1 MNRSV
6 GIGSNLA
13 DKASLTRRAS
23 ASMLAPRSPRTI
35 SSTSALRFIGKDT
48 PLAALR
54 FGFLPVVGGT
64 RARSTPNFS
73 AIRTEARRDGAPPE
87 PTFVIR
93 ANAQRGDPM
102 SAPTIKF
109 DDGAV
114 YERMMGK
121 WSGLAG
127 RAFIDWLS
135 PPPNLRWV
143 DIGCG
148 NGAFTQLL
156 VEHCAPMT
164 VEGVDPSEGQ
174 LAFARER
181 LATPVAKFRQGDAMA
196 LPFADGTFDA
206 AVMALVVF
214 FIPDPARGVA
224 EMARVVRPGGLAAA
238 YVWDVVSGGG
248 PSEAIIIEM
257 KGMGFAPPRAPK
269 AEASTPEGLHALWTR
284 AGFADIEARVLRTR
298 RTFDDFED
306 YWSTTIAAPNLAP
319 MLTTMATADVTQLK
333 SRVREQVP
341 IEASGRVSIEA
352 HANAIVGRRPG

>member
-1 MNRSV
+1 
-6 GIGSNLA
+6 
-13 DKASLTRRAS
+13 
-23 ASMLAPRSPRTI
+23 
-35 SSTSALRFIGKDT
+35 
-48 PLAALR
+48 
-54 FGFLPVVGGT
+54 
-64 RARSTPNFS
+64 
-73 AIRTEARRDGAPPE
+73 
-87 PTFVIR
+87 
-93 ANAQRGDPM
+93 M

-121 WSGLAG
+121 WSGLVG
-127 RAFIDWLS
+127 RTFIDWLS

-196 LPFADGTFDA
+196 LPLADGTFDA

-214 FIPDPARGVA
+214 FIPDPARGAA
-224 EMARVVRPGGLAAA
+224 EMARVVRSGGLAAA
-238 YVWDVVSGGG
+238 YVWDVVNGGG
-248 PSEAIIIEM
+248 PSEAIIIQMEE
-257 KGMGFAPPRAPK
+257 MGFPPPRAPK
-269 AEASTPEGLHALWTR
+269 AEASTPEGLHALWTL
-284 AGFADIEARVLRTR
+284 AGFVDLEARVLRTR

-306 YWSTTIAAPNLAP
+306 YWSTTIAAPNLASL
-319 MLTTMATADVTQLK
+319 LTTMATADVTKLK
-333 SRVREQVP
+333 SRVREQVL

-352 HANAIVGRRPG
+352 RANAIVGRRPG

>member
-1 MNRSV
+1 
-6 GIGSNLA
+6 
-13 DKASLTRRAS
+13 
-23 ASMLAPRSPRTI
+23 
-35 SSTSALRFIGKDT
+35 
-48 PLAALR
+48 
-54 FGFLPVVGGT
+54 
-64 RARSTPNFS
+64 
-73 AIRTEARRDGAPPE
+73 
-87 PTFVIR
+87 
-93 ANAQRGDPM
+93 M
-102 SAPTIKF
+102 SAPTITF

-156 VEHCAPMT
+156 VEHCTPMT

-238 YVWDVVSGGG
+238 AILDVVSGGG
-248 PSEAIIIEM
+248 PSEDIIIQRRH
-257 KGMGFAPPRAPK
+257 GVHPPRP
-269 AEASTPEGLHALWTR
+269 
-284 AGFADIEARVLRTR
+284 RTR
-298 RTFDDFED
+298 KPQRPKG
-306 YWSTTIAAPNLAP
+306 Y
-319 MLTTMATADVTQLK
+319 M
-333 SRVREQVP
+333 RCGH
-341 IEASGRVSIEA
+341 GRVSPILKRAFFARDERSM
-352 HANAIVGRRPG
+352 ISRTIGPQRSRRRISLRCSQRWRQPT

>member
-1 MNRSV
+1 
-6 GIGSNLA
+6 
-13 DKASLTRRAS
+13 
-23 ASMLAPRSPRTI
+23 
-35 SSTSALRFIGKDT
+35 
-48 PLAALR
+48 
-54 FGFLPVVGGT
+54 
-64 RARSTPNFS
+64 
-73 AIRTEARRDGAPPE
+73 
-87 PTFVIR
+87 
-93 ANAQRGDPM
+93 M

-148 NGAFTQLL
+148 NGVFTQLL

-224 EMARVVRPGGLAAA
+224 DMARVVRPSGLAAA

-248 PSEAIIIEM
+248 PSEVVIIEM
-257 KGMGFAPPRAPK
+257 KGMGFTPPRGK

-306 YWSTTIAAPNLAP
+306 YWSTTIAAPNLAS
-319 MLTTMATADVTQLK
+319 MLTTMAIADVTQLK

-352 HANAIVGRRPG
+352 RANAIRAHRPGSAVDRSPAPPPRGCQPHDDSGTSPMMSVVGRLRSLTSLQRSSLLPPKAARRGRRQQSRASVASPVGLSAPAAPQPA

>member
-1 MNRSV
+1 M
-6 GIGSNLA
+6 A
-13 DKASLTRRAS
+13 
-23 ASMLAPRSPRTI
+23 
-35 SSTSALRFIGKDT
+35 
-48 PLAALR
+48 
-54 FGFLPVVGGT
+54 
-64 RARSTPNFS
+64 
-73 AIRTEARRDGAPPE
+73 
-87 PTFVIR
+87 
-93 ANAQRGDPM
+93 
-102 SAPTIKF
+102 APTIRF

-156 VEHCAPMT
+156 VKHCVPMT
-164 VEGVDPSEGQ
+164 VYGVDPSEGQ

-196 LPFADGTFDA
+196 
-206 AVMALVVF
+206 
-214 FIPDPARGVA
+214 
-224 EMARVVRPGGLAAA
+224 RVVRPGGLAAA
-238 YVWDVVSGGG
+238 YVWDIVSGGG
-248 PSEAIIIEM
+248 PSDAIIIQM
-257 KGMGFAPPRAPK
+257 KGMGFTPPRAPK

-284 AGFADIEARVLRTR
+284 VGFADIEARVLRTR

-319 MLTTMATADVTQLK
+319 MLAAMATADVTQLK
-333 SRVREQVP
+333 SRVREQMP

-352 HANAIVGRRPG
+352 HANAIVGRRPE

>member
-1 MNRSV
+1 
-6 GIGSNLA
+6 
-13 DKASLTRRAS
+13 
-23 ASMLAPRSPRTI
+23 
-35 SSTSALRFIGKDT
+35 
-48 PLAALR
+48 
-54 FGFLPVVGGT
+54 
-64 RARSTPNFS
+64 
-73 AIRTEARRDGAPPE
+73 
-87 PTFVIR
+87 
-93 ANAQRGDPM
+93 M
-102 SAPTIKF
+102 SAPAIKF

-121 WSGLAG
+121 WSGLTG

-181 LATPVAKFRQGDAMA
+181 LATPLAKFRQGDAMA
-196 LPFADGTFDA
+196 LPFPDGSFDA

-214 FIPDPARGVA
+214 FIPDPAGGVA

-238 YVWDVVSGGG
+238 YVWDVVNGGG
-248 PSEAIIIEM
+248 PSEDIIIQL
-257 KGMGFAPPRAPK
+257 KDMGFTPPRAPK

-284 AGFADIEARVLRTR
+284 AGFRPYRSARSSHATNVRRLRGLLGHYDRGAQSRSDAHNDGVSR
-298 RTFDDFED
+298 RDG
-306 YWSTTIAAPNLAP
+306 
-319 MLTTMATADVTQLK
+319 TQ
-333 SRVREQVP
+333 V
-341 IEASGRVSIEA
+341 SGS
-352 HANAIVGRRPG
+352 

>member
-1 MNRSV
+1 
-6 GIGSNLA
+6 
-13 DKASLTRRAS
+13 
-23 ASMLAPRSPRTI
+23 
-35 SSTSALRFIGKDT
+35 
-48 PLAALR
+48 
-54 FGFLPVVGGT
+54 
-64 RARSTPNFS
+64 
-73 AIRTEARRDGAPPE
+73 
-87 PTFVIR
+87 
-93 ANAQRGDPM
+93 M

-109 DDGAV
+109 DDGAA

-121 WSGLAG
+121 WSGLVG

-135 PPPNLRWV
+135 PPPDLRWV

-156 VEHCAPMT
+156 AEHCAPMT

-196 LPFADGTFDA
+196 LQFPDGTFDA

-238 YVWDVVSGGG
+238 YIWNIVSGGG
-248 PSEAIIIEM
+248 PVETVAM
-257 KGMGFAPPRAPK
+257 QMRDMGLAPPRAPR
-269 AEASTPEGLHALWTR
+269 AEASTPEGLHALWSQ
-284 AGFADIEARVLRTR
+284 AGFADIQARVVRAR
-298 RTFDDFED
+298 RIFDDFED
-306 YWSTTIAAPNLAP
+306 YWATTIAAPNLAP
-319 MLTTMATADVTQLK
+319 KLATMATADVAQLR

-341 IEASGRVSIEA
+341 IEASGRVSIEVR
-352 HANAIVGRRPG
+352 ANAIVGRRPG